1 MIPYRSPDVSPYE
14 RPLTD
19 RELRRFAADYASYLS
34 KPFTLPTSALFSF
47 LPVIKHYAA
56 GKSLQWD
63 AALLRTFPRLGHYS
77 SVKVLKL
84 TK

>member
-1 MIPYRSPDVSPYE
+1 
-14 RPLTD
+14 
-19 RELRRFAADYASYLS
+19 
-34 KPFTLPTSALFSF
+34 LPTSALFSF

-63 AALLRTFPRLGHYS
+63 AALLRKFPLRGHYS
-77 SVKVLKL
+77 SVKELKL